1 MTLPSPIPYSTS
13 LITLHPYTPTLLHYS
28 ITITQDSPHETPSV
42 PTLLI
47 PTAPKQLYPGTPYT
61 APGHSMALTGTF
73 PVERKHV
80 YWL

>member
-47 PTAPKQLYPGTPYT
+47 PTAPKQLYPGNPYIT
-61 APGHSMALTGTF
+61 TFQTHALTSHGT
-73 PVERKHV
+73 VLCV
-80 YWL
+80 VG